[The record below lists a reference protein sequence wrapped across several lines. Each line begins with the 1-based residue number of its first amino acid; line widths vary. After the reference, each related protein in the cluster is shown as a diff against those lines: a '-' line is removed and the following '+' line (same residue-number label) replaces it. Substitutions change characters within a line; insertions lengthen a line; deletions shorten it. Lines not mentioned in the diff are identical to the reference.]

1 LEVTPKRASSA
12 QHDVLDHSTAV
23 ATELLQWRSVQFE
36 DLSQFRRAATKGR
49 HALLQ

>member
-1 LEVTPKRASSA
+1 LDVPPKSAGTA
-12 QHDVLDHSTAV
+12 QHDILDHSTAV
-23 ATELLQWRSVQFE
+23 ATEALQWRSVQLE